1 MSWVVLVSVL
11 ALLQFAAFG
20 ALVGRARGQFGV
32 SAPATTGHPIFERY
46 YRVQYNTLEQIVV
59 FVPALFLSAAYGFGE
74 DWMSAALGVVY
85 LLGRQIY
92 LYSYVREPK
101 SRGLGFVM
109 TVLPGAILL
118 LNAAAGAVTALR

>member
-1 MSWVVLVSVL
+1 MSWVVLVAVL

-20 ALVGRARGQFGV
+20 ALVGRARGQYGV

-59 FVPALFLSAAYGFGE
+59 FVPALFLSAGHGFGA

-85 LLGRQIY
+85 LIGRQIY

-101 SRGLGFVM
+101 SRGLGFVL
-109 TVLPGAILL
+109 TVLPGAVML
-118 LNAAAGAVTALR
+118 LNAAAGAVAALR

>member
-1 MSWVVLVSVL
+1 MSWVVLVAVL

-74 DWMSAALGVVY
+74 DWMSWGLAARKDEEPAEPPP
-85 LLGRQIY
+85 RQV
-92 LYSYVREPK
+92 SA
-101 SRGLGFVM
+101 SR
-109 TVLPGAILL
+109 
-118 LNAAAGAVTALR
+118 N

>member
-1 MSWVVLVSVL
+1 MSWVVIVAVL

-20 ALVGRARGQFGV
+20 ALVGRARGQYGV
-32 SAPATTGHPIFERY
+32 NAPATTGHPIFERY

-59 FVPALFLSAAYGFGE
+59 FIPALFLSAAYGFGD
-74 DWMSAALGVVY
+74 DWMSAALGGVY
-85 LLGRQIY
+85 LVGRQVY
-92 LYSYVREPK
+92 LHSYVREPR

-118 LNAAAGAVTALR
+118 LNAASGAVATLR